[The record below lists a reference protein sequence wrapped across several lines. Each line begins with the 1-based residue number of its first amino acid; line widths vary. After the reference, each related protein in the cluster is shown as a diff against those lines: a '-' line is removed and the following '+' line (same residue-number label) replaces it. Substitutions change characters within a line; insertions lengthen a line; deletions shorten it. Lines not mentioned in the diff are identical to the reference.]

1 MAAPVRFELTHA
13 GVRVQSLTAWL
24 WGNILVTYIW
34 QMVQYLITYILTN
47 EGILLFLQAIII
59 IS

>member
-24 WGNILVTYIW
+24 WGN
-34 QMVQYLITYILTN
+34 
-47 EGILLFLQAIII
+47 EIII
-59 IS
+59 AKKEKKHNTKT